1 MLPKNVLVNLL
12 YRYKLAK
19 QAALN
24 EYVKEAYL
32 KQLQYQDQ
40 IEQLIDLYRT
50 SSLVKK
56 ASLLNDLYEQTLL
69 TKLAQGE
76 GEVGFFGRIGQG
88 LGALGR
94 KMLAGLR
101 EAKDRT
107 VADLQ
112 TLRDKAVAGLREA
125 KSRTLTDLQTLK
137 DTAGKTL
144 GAIGN
149 KIKSN
154 KQGLIGGGIGLLTGL
169 GAGLLSGRSSAYER
183 GKADALKNLNEEELK
198 ALLALMGGKK

>member
-40 IEQLIDLYRT
+40 IEKLIDLYRAN
-50 SSLVKK
+50 SLVKK
-56 ASLLNDLYEQTLL
+56 ASLLNDLYEQVLL
-69 TKLAQGE
+69 TKLAQEPAVEQSGGLWSRLSE
-76 GEVGFFGRIGQG
+76 RFGNVKDK
-88 LGALGR
+88 A
-94 KMLAGLR
+94 R
-101 EAKDRT
+101 EMFGN
-107 VADLQ
+107 V
-112 TLRDKAVAGLREA
+112 RDKTKQV
-125 KSRTLTDLQTLK
+125 
-137 DTAGKTL
+137 L
-144 GAIGN
+144 GAIGS

-198 ALLALMGGKK
+198 ALLALMGGNK